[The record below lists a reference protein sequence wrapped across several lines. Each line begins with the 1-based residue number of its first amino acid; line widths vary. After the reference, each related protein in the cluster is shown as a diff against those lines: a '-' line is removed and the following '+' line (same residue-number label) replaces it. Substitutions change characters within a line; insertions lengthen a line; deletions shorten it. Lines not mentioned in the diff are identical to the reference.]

1 MKRFLLLMAMVLVG
15 ITAEAQLVRSATL
28 TVTRE
33 ELPPVELGWK
43 HIIDAQVGLN
53 IYHDELVGGLHY
65 IAGYRLT
72 QNLLA
77 GAGVGINFSDRGF
90 ADDWWYHEDYE
101 IAYDGNP
108 KSAFSLYLHGRYF
121 FSTNEWAPYV
131 GVSAG
136 ANLAKK
142 SKINKI
148 TYAVDENGNKTWE
161 IIDRRHHKDVSS
173 SSVYIDL
180 NVGLNH
186 RLASNLNNELSIY
199 AGLKFW
205 GKPCYEG
212 GRYEVGLGESNII
225 ANKDLANAI
234 CIYLGT
240 SFAF

>member
-33 ELPPVELGWK
+33 DLPPVELGWK
-43 HIIDAQVGLN
+43 HIIDAH
-53 IYHDELVGGLHY
+53 IGGVDFDDALMGGVNY

-77 GAGVGINFSDRGF
+77 GIGTGIYFCDDGVVHHGYSGVSID
-90 ADDWWYHEDYE
+90 A
-101 IAYDGNP
+101 P
-108 KSAFSLYLHGRYF
+108 KVAIPLYFHGRFF

-136 ANLAKK
+136 AYLAKK
-142 SKINKI
+142 SDIYVNK
-148 TYAVDENGNKTWE
+148 YGVDEYGTTNWHDYLGREFITTGK
-161 IIDRRHHKDVSS
+161 SS
-173 SSVYIDL
+173 SLFADL
-180 NVGLNH
+180 NIGLNH
-186 RLASNLNNELSIY
+186 RLLNNLNNEWSVY
-199 AGLKFW
+199 AGLKLW
-205 GKPCYEG
+205 SEQYYEINNLN
-212 GRYEVGLGESNII
+212 EISNHSGTEF
-225 ANKDLANAI
+225 